1 MSRPIRWDPA
11 QQAAIEISGRDLM
24 ISAGAGTGK
33 TTVLVERVVRKLRT
47 RETTLDRLLLVTFTE
62 KAAREMRERLYK
74 VLASDPELRCYL
86 SELPRAAI
94 STIHGFCARLLR
106 ENFLE
111 AGVDP
116 AFRMVD
122 ERGQKEARSEA
133 LRRVF
138 HDAYRS
144 PESGDEFRSLVEMA
158 GYDADGE
165 RLRTV
170 VLALA
175 EAAAVSDDPDRYLAR
190 LEAGDAE
197 IVLEQLAWYRAFVA
211 LCHAEWRRAAALYAD
226 ALDEGRSVTDPS
238 RWTKHEAFLSAL
250 NSVTP
255 QDLATPE
262 AQQRLHQRFAAAG
275 FLKPEAKRMVFEVPR
290 AVTGAKKGTA
300 FEACVE
306 AAKKLWASPLI
317 AQLPFDR
324 ARLVEEEAR
333 QRSALR
339 LLVELTREL
348 RRHYSAW
355 KSRLGLLDFSD
366 LELHA
371 QRLLRERGEA
381 LALAERYDEV
391 LIDEYQDVNRLQES
405 ILSLIARPG
414 RSFRVGD
421 VKQSI
426 YQFRQADPSLFR
438 ARVESSER
446 LDEIAPLSPGS
457 GPLAIF
463 LRRNHRSRPAI
474 LRAVNALFRGLFT
487 PEVIGTAYEAQALE
501 PAREGDPTRPAPDGH
516 PVELHLLEAPPTG
529 TVDSRPAE
537 REAQF
542 VATHLPRWIAEEN
555 ARRDPEAPLRYA
567 QIALLLR
574 TRSSATAFLE
584 AFERA
589 GIPAALTESGS
600 LLEERMVRDLR
611 ALLQVVANPRD
622 DIALAAALRSP
633 LFRWSD
639 SDLAR
644 LRLARPAALN
654 LIDTLAAAAEVG
666 PDGQVIPPG
675 GDEERFVGAPG
686 GMAARLSPDLRARA
700 ASLLASLGAWRRAAE
715 ELSLPRLLLR
725 LIEETEFRR
734 FALQAGEE
742 PDDWVHVERLV
753 DLAREY
759 EEERGP
765 SLGGFLARLDALEA
779 GGGIP
784 SARLRRGDADAVEIL
799 TVHKAKGLQ
808 YPIVI
813 LPRLGW
819 RFQDDRQLGGSV
831 RIGKDG
837 VGLRS
842 LDARRWSRRDNLAR
856 VLLEHEARA
865 AGTAEEARVLYVALT
880 RAEERL
886 ILVAERGPNQ
896 RLDHPSTPALLD
908 HRRRSAR
915 TALEWLLGGLP
926 WPQARFEGTERLL
939 LDDLEWTA
947 LLHPWTGAPERSES
961 VRPAAEPGTLQTALA
976 IALERTRR
984 PFPESTA
991 LAEAQIRG
999 KYWVT
1004 EFKHDEDFVSREAE
1018 VERDAS
1024 ALWLPEREPA
1034 EGGRRLGTRFHIALS
1049 KLDLGRATPTE
1060 LDAQFARFATAPWWE
1075 GERRAAALERGFARW
1090 IDTPLGCRLLRAE
1103 AAGRVEREVAFSL
1116 RWPLARLLHFQPDL
1130 AAALAQPLAASAAS
1144 TASAGDPWVL
1154 LQGRID
1160 CVFREDDRWVVV
1172 DWKTDRIDD
1181 RNREARVAAYRV
1193 QMELYREAVAAM
1205 WRTSAEVAAGL
1216 PVETWLVFVATG
1228 ESFAVA
1234 PD

>member
-11 QQAAIEISGRDLM
+11 QRAAIETSGRDLM

-33 TTVLVERVVRKLRT
+33 TTVLVERVVRKLRAK
-47 RETTLDRLLLVTFTE
+47 ETSLDRLLLVTFTE

-74 VLASDPELRCYL
+74 VLAADPELRSYL
-86 SELPRAAI
+86 PELPRAAI

-122 ERGQKEARSEA
+122 ERGQREARSEA

-165 RLRTV
+165 RLRAV
-170 VLALA
+170 VLALS
-175 EAAAVSDDPDRYLAR
+175 EAAAVSDDPDHYLAR
-190 LEAGDAE
+190 LEVGETE
-197 IVLEQLAWYRAFVA
+197 IVLEQLGWYRSFVELA
-211 LCHAEWRRAAALYAD
+211 WAEWRRAVALYAD
-226 ALDEGRSVTDPS
+226 ALDEGRSVTDPG
-238 RWTKHEAFLSAL
+238 RWTKHEAFLAALDSAT
-250 NSVTP
+250 SG
-255 QDLATPE
+255 DFDTPE
-262 AQQRLHQRFAAAG
+262 AQERLHQRLAAAG
-275 FLKPEAKRMVFEVPR
+275 CLKPEAKRMVFEVPR
-290 AVTGAKKGTA
+290 AVAGAKKGTA

-317 AQLPFDR
+317 AQLPLDR
-324 ARLVEEEAR
+324 VRLVEEEAR

-339 LLVELTREL
+339 LLAELTREL

-355 KSRLGLLDFSD
+355 KSRHGLLDFSD
-366 LELHA
+366 LELFA
-371 QRLLRERGEA
+371 QRLLRDKGEA
-381 LALAERYDEV
+381 LALADRYDEV

-446 LDEIAPLSPGS
+446 LDEEAPPPPGET
-457 GPLAIF
+457 PLAIF

-487 PEVIGTAYEAQALE
+487 PEVIGTAYAAQALE
-501 PAREGDPTRPAPDGH
+501 PARTGDPDRPAPDGY
-516 PVELHLLEAPPTG
+516 PVELHLLEAPPNA

-537 REAQF
+537 REAAF
-542 VATHLPRWIAEEN
+542 VARHLPAWIAEEN
-555 ARRDPEAPLRYA
+555 QRRDPAAPLRYA
-567 QIALLLR
+567 QVALLLR
-574 TRSSATAFLE
+574 TRSSAAAFLE
-584 AFERA
+584 AFEQA

-654 LIDTLAAAAEVG
+654 LIDALAAASGATS
-666 PDGQVIPPG
+666 DGQVIPPG
-675 GDEERFVGAPG
+675 GDGERFLGAPAA
-686 GMAARLSPDLRARA
+686 MAARLGAELRARA
-700 ASLLASLGAWRRAAE
+700 TAFILSLGAWRRAAE

-742 PDDWVHVERLV
+742 PDDWVHVDRLV

-779 GGGIP
+779 GGGVP

-813 LPRLGW
+813 VPRLGW
-819 RFQDDRQLGGSV
+819 RFQDDRQLGSSV
-831 RIGKDG
+831 RIGKEA

-865 AGTAEEARVLYVALT
+865 AGTAEEARILYVALT

-886 ILVAERGPNQ
+886 ILVAERGANQ
-896 RLDHPSTPALLD
+896 RLDQPSTPALLE

-926 WPQARFEGTERLL
+926 WPQAQIDSTERLL
-939 LDDLEWTA
+939 LRDLDWTA
-947 LLHPWTGAPERSES
+947 VLHPWTGEAERPEGAPP
-961 VRPAAEPGTLQTALA
+961 VADLGTLTTALA
-976 IALERTRR
+976 VALRRSRR
-984 PFPESTA
+984 PLPDSTA

-1004 EFKHDEDFVSREAE
+1004 EFKQDADFVSREAE
-1018 VERDAS
+1018 VEREAS

-1049 KLDLGRATPTE
+1049 KLDLSRAAPTQ

-1075 GERRAAALERGFARW
+1075 GERRATALERGFAHW
-1090 IDTPLGCRLLRAE
+1090 IDTPLGRRLLQAQ
-1103 AAGRVEREVAFSL
+1103 ASGRVEREVAFSL
-1116 RWPLARLLHFQPDL
+1116 RWPLARLLHFQPEL
-1130 AAALAQPLAASAAS
+1130 AAALSQRSDAPTSSA
-1144 TASAGDPWVL
+1144 
-1154 LQGRID
+1154 
-1160 CVFREDDRWVVV
+1160 
-1172 DWKTDRIDD
+1172 
-1181 RNREARVAAYRV
+1181 
-1193 QMELYREAVAAM
+1193 
-1205 WRTSAEVAAGL
+1205 
-1216 PVETWLVFVATG
+1216 
-1228 ESFAVA
+1228 
-1234 PD
+1234 